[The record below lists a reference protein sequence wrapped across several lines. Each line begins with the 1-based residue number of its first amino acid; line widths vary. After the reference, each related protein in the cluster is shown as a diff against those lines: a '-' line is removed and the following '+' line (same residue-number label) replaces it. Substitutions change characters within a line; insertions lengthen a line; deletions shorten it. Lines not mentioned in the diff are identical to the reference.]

1 MSSKHRLVSVRMVRR
16 RLEQVQKRFSS
27 AGIFAIIFIGTK
39 SPKVIQEI
47 VHGILPCEISYP
59 HTKRNTSYRSLPIG
73 QPRIIFRFTG
83 PGCCFIFWILITEIH
98 VHWCYSCVS
107 LRLCFKYIKK
117 FPCYDIISKGS
128 WGSDVINL
136 QPCNENE
143 YFFATPL
150 PFQGQQRSRA
160 FVYFRLKL
168 KLKRG
173 VLSSTWSWDEKCG

>member
-117 FPCYDIISKGS
+117 FPCYDIISKGI

-143 YFFATPL
+143 YFL
-150 PFQGQQRSRA
+150 PRLFL
-160 FVYFRLKL
+160 FRVSNDHVRLFTS
-168 KLKRG
+168 
-173 VLSSTWSWDEKCG
+173 VWNWN

>member
-83 PGCCFIFWILITEIH
+83 PGCCFFMNTDNWNTCSLMLQLWQSSSLFQ
-98 VHWCYSCVS
+98 VYQKVS
-107 LRLCFKYIKK
+107 LLRYNL
-117 FPCYDIISKGS
+117 KGHLRQ
-128 WGSDVINL
+128 WCHKL
-136 QPCNENE
+136 
-143 YFFATPL
+143 ATL
-150 PFQGQQRSRA
+150 
-160 FVYFRLKL
+160 
-168 KLKRG
+168 
-173 VLSSTWSWDEKCG
+173 

>member
-47 VHGILPCEISYP
+47 VHGILPCEDFISTHKTEHELP
-59 HTKRNTSYRSLPIG
+59 FFTNRPTKNHFSLYRPWLL
-73 QPRIIFRFTG
+73 FFL
-83 PGCCFIFWILITEIH
+83 WILITEIH
-98 VHWCYSCVS
+98 VHWCYSCDS

-136 QPCNENE
+136 QPCNKNK
-143 YFFATPL
+143 YFLPRLFLSGSATITCVCLL
-150 PFQGQQRSRA
+150 PFETET
-160 FVYFRLKL
+160 K
-168 KLKRG
+168 KRC
-173 VLSSTWSWDEKCG
+173 TF

>member
-83 PGCCFIFWILITEIH
+83 PGCCFFMNTDNWNT
-98 VHWCYSCVS
+98 CS
-107 LRLCFKYIKK
+107 LMLQLWQSSSLCFKYIKK
-117 FPCYDIISKGS
+117 FPCYDIISKGI

-143 YFFATPL
+143 YFL
-150 PFQGQQRSRA
+150 PRLFL
-160 FVYFRLKL
+160 FRVSNDHVRLFTS
-168 KLKRG
+168 
-173 VLSSTWSWDEKCG
+173 VWNWN